1 MQIEPIVVQIDKLDI
16 VLEENDDVDVQKS
29 SSRYVLNK
37 IDLLNK
43 YYIFLCYIRL
53 DFLKK
58 NYWLTLL
65 SHHASSAS
73 SFTSSTKS
81 SGYGLADKVT
91 HIVILFYFYVD
102 FFNALDA
109 SFCFFSWLGYHD
121 TFINCF
127 GFV

>member
-53 DFLKK
+53 DFFKK
-58 NYWLTLL
+58 NY
-65 SHHASSAS
+65 
-73 SFTSSTKS
+73 
-81 SGYGLADKVT
+81 
-91 HIVILFYFYVD
+91 
-102 FFNALDA
+102 
-109 SFCFFSWLGYHD
+109 
-121 TFINCF
+121 
-127 GFV
+127 